1 MTKRHLEMFIK
12 RRESLKNSSFIA
24 IKGTLIEKLPTGL
37 VFSFYNPRVE
47 KVEEGFIEKKN
58 LEGMNELDIEEIF
71 KPHSE
76 HMLLLT
82 SLRHQDYALLNY
94 RAIHPEICEK
104 PKKIIPT
111 CGHYRGLFRML
122 KRHMDNY
129 SHEKYI
135 NDNQAC
141 LDEILANEYTQQDSK
156 PIRSKGKRNND

>member
-1 MTKRHLEMFIK
+1 
-12 RRESLKNSSFIA
+12 
-24 IKGTLIEKLPTGL
+24 
-37 VFSFYNPRVE
+37 
-47 KVEEGFIEKKN
+47 
-58 LEGMNELDIEEIF
+58 
-71 KPHSE
+71 
-76 HMLLLT
+76 MLLLT

-141 LDEILANEYTQQDSK
+141 LDEILANEYTQQDFFSFPRKELKGWKYETNNRYNSHKCCQNSK
-156 PIRSKGKRNND
+156 